1 MIDHGADVDAQNK
14 HWQTPLHI
22 CALSSD
28 ASSAVHIIHH
38 LTNIDTTEE
47 QGLTALHYAVSAID
61 FDGLNIQKE
70 NYAQFIFSVS
80 MGILR

>member
-28 ASSAVHIIHH
+28 ASSAVHFVHRVA
-38 LTNIDTTEE
+38 NVDTTEE
-47 QGLTALHYAVSAID
+47 QGQSALHYAVSSID
-61 FDGLNIQKE
+61 SSS
-70 NYAQFIFSVS
+70 FSFSRFSFRFSASVET
-80 MGILR
+80 LK